1 MKSNSNI
8 FKNIKNRLNKKDD
21 IYKYDDIIDKKL
33 GLLKKKN
40 NSFQISN
47 FNSNRK
53 IPNKEELKK
62 KYDNFIKK
70 IHNIQIKEN
79 KNSVFSY
86 KNKIDYLCL
95 KNDKQYLFFNL
106 NLQTSK
112 IYKLSIKFVLK
123 EESTINFVFNNN
135 INKQIYSSKQDIKGE
150 IIFNTNN
157 LITLDNYLELYV
169 IFKPTNIIN
178 IHNLMIHIQEINNKN
193 NDITLLK
200 NNNKITIY

>member
-79 KNSVFSY
+79 KNSVFNY

-123 EESTINFVFNNN
+123 EESTINFVFNNMF
-135 INKQIYSSKQDIKGE
+135 NKQIYSSKEDIKGE

-169 IFKPTNIIN
+169 IFKPKNIIN
-178 IHNLMIHIQEINNKN
+178 IHNLSIHIQEINNKN
-193 NDITLLK
+193 NNITLLK
-200 NNNKITIY
+200 NNNKTTIY

>member
-79 KNSVFSY
+79 KNSVFNY

-123 EESTINFVFNNN
+123 EESTINFVFNNMF
-135 INKQIYSSKQDIKGE
+135 NKQIYSSKEDIKGE

-169 IFKPTNIIN
+169 IFKPKNIIN
-178 IHNLMIHIQEINNKN
+178 IHNLSIHIQEINNKN

>member
-79 KNSVFSY
+79 KNSVFNY

-123 EESTINFVFNNN
+123 EESTVNFVFNNN

-150 IIFNTNN
+150 IIFNTNK

-178 IHNLMIHIQEINNKN
+178 IHNLNIHIQEINNKN

>member
-79 KNSVFSY
+79 KNSVFNY

-178 IHNLMIHIQEINNKN
+178 IHNLNIHIQEINNKN

>member
-79 KNSVFSY
+79 KNSVFNY

-123 EESTINFVFNNN
+123 EESTVNFVFNNN

-169 IFKPTNIIN
+169 IFKPKNIIN
-178 IHNLMIHIQEINNKN
+178 IHNLNIHIQEINNKN